1 MMGQWNMLQKWQ
13 NEATVDKA
21 VATLIDKYL
30 EVQHKIIEGKEAL
43 ENVSNL
49 FDKWVKREDLANGAQ
64 SLTRRSLC
72 VCIEA
77 LPHMLTQLESLDE
90 QLPRMWQITREVEL
104 RGIHSTDINILFDPT
119 HTELHATLLKIEEEF
134 EFVDRFM
141 RLVDD
146 IASREDA
153 KVEEAGLQD
162 VDVFWRDV
170 ASTKGVI
177 RKRRQEERWKEPG
190 DIIDVPSAEDVKAIW
205 EKQHQRLVNVISV
218 MRSFQAD
225 AHPHTHTH
233 DESTETETAASG
245 QRGGQ
250 RQELVRGRKRLYQ
263 AVDSEGEGADVE
275 AKGVQSVDALLL
287 QLKLCI

>member
-30 EVQHKIIEGKEAL
+30 EVYDLIDEGRSAL

-49 FDKWVKREDLANGAQ
+49 FDKWVKNEHQTNGVQ

-90 QLPRMWQITREVEL
+90 QLPRMHDITREVEL
-104 RGIHSTDINILFDPT
+104 RGTHSTDINILFDPT

-134 EFVDRFM
+134 EFLDRFM
-141 RLVDD
+141 RLVVD

-153 KVEEAGLQD
+153 NVEEAGLQD

-190 DIIDVPSAEDVKAIW
+190 DIIDVPSAEDVKARW
-205 EKQHQRLVNVISV
+205 DRQHQRLVNVISV
-218 MRSFQAD
+218 MISFRAD
-225 AHPHTHTH
+225 AHTHTH
-233 DESTETETAASG
+233 TRDESTETETAASG
-245 QRGGQ
+245 QKRKAG
-250 RQELVRGRKRLYQ
+250 ELD
-263 AVDSEGEGADVE
+263 AVKTSLA
-275 AKGVQSVDALLL
+275 
-287 QLKLCI
+287 QLKLLAWI